1 VSDVRWLTYAEL
13 GEALHIGRESARQ
26 LAKRRRWARQQGNDG
41 QARVGVP
48 VEDLEARIEARAE
61 AQDEAPVEPQDEPR
75 NDAGVTVLTNHID
88 RLERELEAVKAE
100 RDAERATAARL
111 AQQVAKIE
119 VLEMLVEAERKRVE
133 DVSADRENWRAQ
145 AERLALAAP
154 VAAPGPGKIADGNL
168 TSGGWWPWRR
178 RA

>member
-61 AQDEAPVEPQDEPR
+61 AQSEPQDEAPAEPQDEPR
-75 NDAGVTVLTNHID
+75 NDPGVIVLTNHID
-88 RLERELEAVKAE
+88 RLERELEAVKVE

-145 AERLALAAP
+145 AERLAIAPP
-154 VAAPGPGKIADGNL
+154 VAAPVPVPDAR
-168 TSGGWWPWRR
+168 GWWPWRR